1 MITLGWVTLLLLVV
15 LFAGLPVAFGLGTT
29 SVLLIG
35 LFGLP
40 MKIIA
45 NTMFTSLDSF
55 VVIAIPLFILMSR
68 VLLDG
73 RVGDDLFEV
82 MNVWVRHLPG
92 GLAIATILACAF
104 FAAISGSGAATAA
117 TIGMVAYPAMLG
129 RGYQKKFI
137 LGLLACGGTLGI
149 LIPPSIPLIIFGA
162 VTEESIGKLFIAGII
177 PGLVLTAVLI
187 VYAIYRSK
195 RGGYMPMEAASWRER
210 FRVTRRNLW
219 GIALPFLILGGIY
232 IGVFTPGGIC
242 AGYSVVTG
250 AGFPVGVAAFG
261 DDVNTGAVEGFTNG
275 ELLTYRLWD
284 SQAGA
289 EYAADASYSE
299 GGDHYAANG
308 LSQLRLSSSH
318 RLVPAEGNH
327 FQYVRTDNNQSLV
340 VGTATLDGSSLVTGD
355 EIGVFTPGG
364 LCAGASTVTADGFPV
379 GIAAWGDDPNSA
391 PIDGF
396 RTGESFSFRYYEAA
410 AGAEYA
416 ATAHFTEGPQ
426 AYQANAVTQLTLS
439 GVRGGGGGADAA
451 DPGELL

>member
-15 LFAGLPVAFGLGTT
+15 LFAGLPVAFSLGTT

-35 LFGLP
+35 LFDLP

-162 VTEESIGKLFIAGII
+162 VTEESIGKLFIAGIV

-187 VYAIYRSK
+187 AYAVYRSK
-195 RGGYMPMEAASWRER
+195 RGGYIPMEAASWSER

-232 IGVFTPGGIC
+232 TGIFTP
-242 AGYSVVTG
+242 T
-250 AGFPVGVAAFG
+250 
-261 DDVNTGAVEGFTNG
+261 
-275 ELLTYRLWD
+275 
-284 SQAGA
+284 
-289 EYAADASYSE
+289 
-299 GGDHYAANG
+299 
-308 LSQLRLSSSH
+308 
-318 RLVPAEGNH
+318 
-327 FQYVRTDNNQSLV
+327 
-340 VGTATLDGSSLVTGD
+340 
-355 EIGVFTPGG
+355 
-364 LCAGASTVTADGFPV
+364 
-379 GIAAWGDDPNSA
+379 
-391 PIDGF
+391 
-396 RTGESFSFRYYEAA
+396 EAA
-410 AGAEYA
+410 AVGLTYSLFI
-416 ATAHFTEGPQ
+416 TLFIYRTLNFRDLPKLCL
-426 AYQANAVTQLTLS
+426 NAVATSCMIALIITGALLFGRVLTLVEIPQRLTALIIEWKLS
-439 GVRGGGGGADAA
+439 ALMFVVAMNILMLFLGCILETVSIILLTVPLVAPILAALKIDPIWYAIVLTVNMEMALVTPPVGMNLYVINGLDEDIHMSEVIQGVAPFILIMAVF
-451 DPGELL
+451 LLFTMLFPPMSTWLPSLMK

>member
-232 IGVFTPGGIC
+232 TGVFTP
-242 AGYSVVTG
+242 T
-250 AGFPVGVAAFG
+250 
-261 DDVNTGAVEGFTNG
+261 
-275 ELLTYRLWD
+275 
-284 SQAGA
+284 
-289 EYAADASYSE
+289 
-299 GGDHYAANG
+299 
-308 LSQLRLSSSH
+308 
-318 RLVPAEGNH
+318 
-327 FQYVRTDNNQSLV
+327 
-340 VGTATLDGSSLVTGD
+340 
-355 EIGVFTPGG
+355 
-364 LCAGASTVTADGFPV
+364 
-379 GIAAWGDDPNSA
+379 
-391 PIDGF
+391 
-396 RTGESFSFRYYEAA
+396 EAA
-410 AGAEYA
+410 AVGLTYSLFITLFIYRTLKLRNIPKLCLDAVGTSCMIALIITGALLFGRVLTLVEI
-416 ATAHFTEGPQ
+416 PQ
-426 AYQANAVTQLTLS
+426 QLTALIIEWKLS
-439 GVRGGGGGADAA
+439 AFMFVVAMNILMLFLGCILETVSIILLTVPLVAPILVTLHIDPIWYAIVLTVNMEMALVTPPVGMNLYVINGLDEDIHMSEVIQGVAPFILIMGVFLVFTMLF
-451 DPGELL
+451 PPMSTWLPSLMK

>member
-15 LFAGLPVAFGLGTT
+15 LFAGLPVAFSLGTT

-177 PGLVLTAVLI
+177 PGLVLTTVLI
-187 VYAIYRSK
+187 VYAVYRSK

-232 IGVFTPGGIC
+232 TGVFTP
-242 AGYSVVTG
+242 T
-250 AGFPVGVAAFG
+250 
-261 DDVNTGAVEGFTNG
+261 
-275 ELLTYRLWD
+275 
-284 SQAGA
+284 
-289 EYAADASYSE
+289 
-299 GGDHYAANG
+299 
-308 LSQLRLSSSH
+308 
-318 RLVPAEGNH
+318 
-327 FQYVRTDNNQSLV
+327 
-340 VGTATLDGSSLVTGD
+340 
-355 EIGVFTPGG
+355 
-364 LCAGASTVTADGFPV
+364 
-379 GIAAWGDDPNSA
+379 
-391 PIDGF
+391 
-396 RTGESFSFRYYEAA
+396 EAA
-410 AGAEYA
+410 AVGLTYSLFITLFIYRTLKLRDLPKLCLDAVGTSCMIALIITGALLFGRVLTLVEI
-416 ATAHFTEGPQ
+416 PQ
-426 AYQANAVTQLTLS
+426 QLTALIIEWKLS
-439 GVRGGGGGADAA
+439 AFMFVVAMNILMLFLGCILETVSIILLTVPLVAPILTTLHIDPIWYAIVLTVNMEMALVTPPVGMNLYVINGLDEDIHMSEVIQGVAPFILIMGVFLVFTMLF
-451 DPGELL
+451 PPMSTWLPSLMK

>member
-1 MITLGWVTLLLLVV
+1 MITLGWVTGLLLVV
-15 LFAGLPVAFGLGTT
+15 LFAGLPVAFSLGAT

-35 LFGLP
+35 LFDLP
-40 MKIIA
+40 LKIIA

-55 VVIAIPLFILMSR
+55 VVIAIPLFVLMSR

-162 VTEESIGKLFIAGII
+162 VTEESIGKLFIAGVV

-187 VYAIYRSK
+187 AYAVYRSK
-195 RGGYMPMEAASWRER
+195 RGGYLPMERAPWSER

-232 IGVFTPGGIC
+232 TGVFTP
-242 AGYSVVTG
+242 T
-250 AGFPVGVAAFG
+250 
-261 DDVNTGAVEGFTNG
+261 
-275 ELLTYRLWD
+275 
-284 SQAGA
+284 
-289 EYAADASYSE
+289 
-299 GGDHYAANG
+299 
-308 LSQLRLSSSH
+308 
-318 RLVPAEGNH
+318 
-327 FQYVRTDNNQSLV
+327 
-340 VGTATLDGSSLVTGD
+340 
-355 EIGVFTPGG
+355 
-364 LCAGASTVTADGFPV
+364 
-379 GIAAWGDDPNSA
+379 
-391 PIDGF
+391 
-396 RTGESFSFRYYEAA
+396 EAA
-410 AGAEYA
+410 AVGLTYSLFITLFIYRTLRLRDLPKLCLDAVGTSCMIALIITGALLFGRVLTMVEIPQRLTELIISWKLSAFMFVLAMNVLMVFLGCILETVSIILLTVPLVAPIMSALGIDPIWYA
-416 ATAHFTEGPQ
+416 IVLTVNMEMALVTPPVGMNLYVINGLDDDIRMSEVIQGVAPFIVILGAFLLFTMLVPSMS
-426 AYQANAVTQLTLS
+426 TWLPS
-439 GVRGGGGGADAA
+439 MMK
-451 DPGELL
+451 